1 MPADGNAYLEERLI
15 MKLKKQAKL
24 EYGLGL
30 IDIAPLVDVVFLLL
44 IFFMLSSSFTFQSGI
59 NVKLPKAVT
68 SDILREENL
77 IVTIT
82 SDNIIY
88 LNNDVITL
96 KELENRLSQSGTKT
110 RPLLIKADRRASV
123 GRIVD
128 VWDLCRNLG
137 IERINIATNQEN

>member
-1 MPADGNAYLEERLI
+1 V
-15 MKLKKQAKL
+15 KLKKQAKL
-24 EYGLGL
+24 EYGLGQ
-30 IDIAPLVDVVFLLL
+30 IDIAPLVDVIFLLL

-82 SDNIIY
+82 SENIIY

-96 KELENRLSQSGTKT
+96 KELETRLSQSDTKR

>member
-1 MPADGNAYLEERLI
+1 VRF
-15 MKLKKQAKL
+15 KRHTKL
-24 EYGLGL
+24 ETGLQQ
-30 IDIAPLVDVVFLLL
+30 IDMAPLVDVIFQLL

-68 SDILREENL
+68 SDVIKEENFI
-77 IVTIT
+77 IVIT
-82 SDNIIY
+82 GENVIY
-88 LNNDVITL
+88 SNGQVSTL
-96 KELENRLSQSGTKT
+96 KELNTELSGLPDKK

-137 IERINIATNQEN
+137 IEKINIATNQND

>member
-1 MPADGNAYLEERLI
+1 
-15 MKLKKQAKL
+15 MKFKRHTKL
-24 EYGLGL
+24 EHGLEQ
-30 IDIAPLVDVVFLLL
+30 IDIAPLIDVIFQLL

-68 SDILREENL
+68 SDVLKEENF

-82 SDNIIY
+82 SENVTY
-88 LNNDVITL
+88 LNGAVITL
-96 KELENRLSQSGTKT
+96 KELKGRLSQPGSKD

-128 VWDLCRNLG
+128 VWDLCRDLG
-137 IERINIATNQEN
+137 IERINIATNHTE

>member
-1 MPADGNAYLEERLI
+1 
-15 MKLKKQAKL
+15 MKFKRHTKL
-24 EYGLGL
+24 EYGLGQ
-30 IDIAPLVDVVFLLL
+30 IDIAPLIDVIFQLL

-68 SDILREENL
+68 SDVIKEENL

-82 SDNIIY
+82 SENIIY
-88 LNNDVITL
+88 LNGTVITL
-96 KELENRLSQSGTKT
+96 KELEGRLSNPLSKD

-137 IERINIATNQEN
+137 IERINIATNQEQ